1 MSAVTSERNK
11 IEIGEG
17 KDKKSIYT
25 ATKTTPTTDKDGN
38 KTYKVEVV
46 QYDNQKG
53 EGGRVIGEKTDGKI
67 NYKAC
72 LNFVSATK

>member
-25 ATKTTPTTDKDGN
+25 ALKTTPTTDKDGN
-38 KTYKVEVV
+38 KTYKVEIV

-53 EGGRVIGEKTDGKI
+53 EGGRVIGEKTNGEQI
-67 NYKAC
+67 
-72 LNFVSATK
+72 S

>member
-1 MSAVTSERNK
+1 MVERFQ
-11 IEIGEG
+11 
-17 KDKKSIYT
+17 S
-25 ATKTTPTTDKDGN
+25 GN

-67 NYKAC
+67 NLIEALQNIDYGKEK
-72 LNFVSATK
+72 LVDGYESESPLEKTIKFIELIIKKK

>member
-25 ATKTTPTTDKDGN
+25 ATKTTPTTNAEGN
-38 KTYKVEVV
+38 KDYRE
-46 QYDNQKG
+46 
-53 EGGRVIGEKTDGKI
+53 
-67 NYKAC
+67 YKAW
-72 LNFVSATK
+72 LDAGGTPADAD